1 METEWETTTK
11 ALEELKSSED
21 GEMWGAFCEH
31 AILMLVN
38 FCKRLGLSEFYAE
51 EVTQETMLE
60 FIKAF
65 RNGKYIREKGRLRS
79 WLFGMAV
86 KVMRNLRRRLWR
98 QRLVQV
104 DKTGT
109 CCWDMIEDQNAVKH
123 AEDIEWGRMV
133 LTFCL
138 EQVRGKFTPQVIKA
152 FELYA
157 IQERPADEVAEEL
170 NMSRSAVYAAKHK
183 VLARMRKFAKQFDDK
198 D

>member
-1 METEWETTTK
+1 MDTKWRTTTK

-21 GEMWGAFCEH
+21 GEMWGVFCEH
-31 AILMLVN
+31 VMPMLVN

-51 EVTQETMLE
+51 EATQETMLK

-65 RNGKYIREKGRLRS
+65 RNDKYIREKGRLRS
-79 WLFGMAV
+79 WLFGIAV
-86 KVMRNLRRRLWR
+86 KVIQNLRRRLLR

-109 CCWDMIEDQNAVKH
+109 SFWDMIEDQNAVKH
-123 AEDIEWGRMV
+123 AEDIEWDRMV
-133 LTFCL
+133 LTCCL
-138 EQVRGKFTPQVIKA
+138 EHVWGKFTPQTIKA

-157 IQERPADEVAEEL
+157 IQERPVDEVAEEL
-170 NMSRSAVYAAKHK
+170 NMSPNAVLIAKHR